1 MTMPLKT
8 KILKFTGA
16 KLLIPL
22 ILCAAQGLFAQDK
35 GGFVVDKIIAKV
47 DNYIVLKSEL
57 DQQYQ
62 RYLVNGGSPSQEARC
77 GMLAQLISGKL
88 MVAKAEIDSVIVAD
102 VQVEGTI
109 ASRMQMVMEQYGGS
123 IEQIE
128 QIYGKSIEQFKS
140 EMRDQVKEQMLIQKM
155 QEEITKDIVVTPA
168 EVRKFFNRIP
178 KDSLPFF
185 SAEVEVAQI
194 VKLAEISEKQKD
206 IVRKELLD
214 LREQIVSGAD
224 FAALAR
230 KFSHDPSAR
239 YNGGDLGYASRGMMV
254 PEFEAVALRLN
265 KGELSMPIESPFG
278 FHLIQLIDRRG
289 NEYNARH
296 ILLMPTPSEDDLKNA
311 KLFLDSIRNLIVKE
325 ETTFQKMAKEH
336 SDDMET
342 KLSGGFFTDESGSTR
357 VSVDDLDPVVFFSID
372 SISIGSIT
380 RPIAF
385 RTYAEKE
392 AMRILYYKSRMRPH
406 QANLRDDWQRIQN
419 AALASKN
426 NNVINDWF
434 ERARQDVFIY
444 IDPEYDNCAILD

>member
-1 MTMPLKT
+1 MLLKT
-8 KILKFTGA
+8 KILKFTSA
-16 KLLIPL
+16 KLLIAL
-22 ILCAAQGLFAQDK
+22 LMCAAQGLYAQDK
-35 GGFVVDKIIAKV
+35 GGFVIDKIIAKV

-62 RYLVNGGSPSQEARC
+62 RYLVNGGTPSQEARC
-77 GMLAQLISGKL
+77 GMLAQLLSGKL
-88 MVAKAEIDSVIVAD
+88 MVAKAEIDSVIVPD
-102 VQVEGTI
+102 LQVEGNL

-128 QIYGKSIEQFKS
+128 SIYGKSIEQFKS
-140 EMRDQVKEQMLIQKM
+140 EMRDQIKEQLVVGKM
-155 QEEITKDIVVTPA
+155 QEVITENVVVTPA

-194 VKLAEISEKQKD
+194 VKLAEISETQKD
-206 IVRKELLD
+206 IVRKQLLEF
-214 LREQIVSGAD
+214 REQILAGAS
-224 FAALAR
+224 FEALAR
-230 KFSHDPSAR
+230 KHSHDPSAR
-239 YNGGDLGYASRGMMV
+239 YNGGDLGFASRGMMV
-254 PEFEAVALRLN
+254 PQFEAVALRLT
-265 KGELSMPIESPFG
+265 KGELSMPVESPFG

-296 ILLMPTPSEDDLKNA
+296 ILLMPSPSENDLKNA
-311 KLFLDSIRNLIVKE
+311 ELFLDSIRTLIVNNQ
-325 ETTFQKMAKEH
+325 TTFQKMAKEH

-357 VSVDDLDPVVFFSID
+357 VSVDELDPVVFFSID
-372 SISIGSIT
+372 SISIGSVT

-385 RTYAEKE
+385 RTYDEKE
-392 AMRILYYKSRMRPH
+392 AMRILFYKSRMKPH

-419 AALASKN
+419 AALASKK

-444 IDPEYDNCAILD
+444 IDPEYDSCNILE